1 MTARRYNF
9 DGTGRAGIPLR
20 SPWGLGVLSYNAGTI
35 TTAALKPN
43 GTRFGGWLLNSAD
56 NVFTDTGDFD
66 GDGRTE
72 ILVSSPWGI
81 GILEKAGGDF
91 QCPALAPNGSRFDG
105 WLLNTG
111 DNRMGP
117 TGDFDGDGRDEWFV
131 ASPWGIGILEQRG
144 TGFGCLALQPN
155 GTTFGTWRL
164 DTAVDRFGPVG
175 DFDGDGIDEL
185 LVTSPTG
192 IAILKRSGGT
202 FTALTVVRNGTRM
215 GGWLLNTNDNHFW
228 TPADYT
234 GDGRADLLVTSP
246 WGLGVLSWTGTR
258 LDSRVMAQNGT
269 RFGGWLLNTLD
280 NRFAPVGDLDGDG
293 LPELLVISPWGI
305 GVLEVAGATLAC
317 PWLAPNGT
325 RFGGWLLNTADNW
338 FDIVDDL
345 DNDGRDEVVVT
356 SPWGIGVLRF
366 QGGSMA
372 GLTLSPNGT
381 RFAGGWL
388 LNTAND
394 DVGFGQRLLR
404 LHVKV
409 LTNPTS
415 VALDTMITQMQRVYE
430 LLGIRVQRVS
440 TENLTLPLLND
451 LDVGA
456 CAGGTTAEQNTLFG
470 NRNWAGPNDVVVYF
484 VRSTVPSY
492 NGCASHPAGRPGAVI
507 AQIASGWTLG
517 HEVGHVLGLPH
528 PDDPPP
534 PAPGAPPAL
543 TDRLMTGR
551 GTWNITNPPPD
562 VVAAEAIAMRHS
574 RLTHNI

>member
-1 MTARRYNF
+1 MAAHRYNF

-20 SPWGLGVLSYNAGTI
+20 SPWGLGVLAYGAGAL
-35 TTAALKPN
+35 TTAVLKPN
-43 GTRFGGWLLNSAD
+43 GTRFGGWLLNSGD
-56 NVFTDTGDFD
+56 NVFTEVGDFD

-81 GILEKAGGDF
+81 GILEKTGNDF
-91 QCPALAPNGSRFDG
+91 GCPALAPNGSRFDG

-111 DNRMGP
+111 DNRLGP
-117 TGDFDGDGRDEWFV
+117 AGDFDGDGRDEWFV

-144 TGFGCLALQPN
+144 SGFGCLALQPN
-155 GTTFGTWRL
+155 GTMFGTWQL

-175 DFDGDGIDEL
+175 DFDGDGVDEL
-185 LVTSPTG
+185 LVTSPSG

-234 GDGRADLLVTSP
+234 GDGRDDLLVTSP
-246 WGLGVLSWTGTR
+246 WGLGVLSFTGGVLR
-258 LDSRVMAQNGT
+258 SSIMAANGS

-293 LPELLVISPWGI
+293 RPELLVISPWGI
-305 GVLEVAGATLAC
+305 GVLEVAGGTLAC

-338 FDIVDDL
+338 FDVVDDL
-345 DNDGRDEVVVT
+345 DGDGRDEVVVT

-366 QGGSMA
+366 QSGSMA

-381 RFAGGWL
+381 RFSGGWL
-388 LNTAND
+388 LNTAAD
-394 DVGFGQRLLR
+394 DVGFGQCLLR

-430 LLGIRVQRVS
+430 LLGVRVQRVS
-440 TENLTLPLLND
+440 TENLTAPLLND

-456 CAGGTTAEQNTLFG
+456 CAGTTTAEQNTLFG
-470 NRNWAGPNDVVVYF
+470 NRNSAGPHDVVAYF

-507 AQIASGWTLG
+507 AQIASPWTLA
-517 HEVGHVLGLPH
+517 HEVGHVLSLRH
-528 PDDPPP
+528 VDAPPP
-534 PAPGAPPAL
+534 PDPAAPPAL
-543 TDRLMTGR
+543 TDRLMTSR
-551 GTWNITNPPPD
+551 GTWNITNAPPD
-562 VVAAEAIAMRHS
+562 LVAAEAIAIRHS